1 MYLCCPAKSYR
12 AQSMSKKQLII
23 SVSGLALVILL
34 FIFGSTVAPKG
45 KVQVPAAKTVK
56 DFDILSFIAEE
67 KKHLSASQLI
77 TLAKLENS
85 VTRGD
90 VNSQLITAN
99 TQLANFWKDSARS
112 FEPYAYYLSEAAK
125 LDKSEK
131 NLTFAAQLILDNLRA
146 EPDEA
151 KLNWKTAQAIALFE
165 KAIELNPEND
175 DLKVGLGSCY
185 VFGKGRVGGSEETMK
200 GIQQLLSVVRKDSN
214 NMKAQ
219 MMLGVG
225 GYVSGQY
232 DKAIER
238 LKKVINA
245 QPGNIEAVAFL
256 ADTYAAK
263 GDKAEAIKWYTLS
276 KKLVNDPHYSQE
288 VDERIKSLQ

>member
-1 MYLCCPAKSYR
+1 
-12 AQSMSKKQLII
+12 MSKKQLII
-23 SVSGLALVILL
+23 SIAGLAVVLLL
-34 FIFGSTVAPKG
+34 FKFGSTVAPKS
-45 KVQVPAAKTVK
+45 KVQAPAAINTVK
-56 DFDILSFIAEE
+56 NFDILAFINEE
-67 KKHLSASQLI
+67 KKHLTASQIINLG
-77 TLAKLENS
+77 KLENS

-112 FEPYAYYLSEAAK
+112 FEPYVYYLSEAAK

-146 EPDEA
+146 EQDEA

-165 KAIELNPEND
+165 KAIELYPNND

-185 VFGKGRVGGSEETMK
+185 VLGKGRVGGPEETMK

-238 LKKVINA
+238 LQKVIKA
-245 QPGNIEAVAFL
+245 QPDNVEAVAFL

-276 KKLVNDPHYSQE
+276 KRLVNDSHYSQE
-288 VDERIKSLQ
+288 VDERIKTLR

>member
-1 MYLCCPAKSYR
+1 MP
-12 AQSMSKKQLII
+12 KKQLII
-23 SVSGLALVILL
+23 SVAGLALVILL
-34 FIFGSTVAPKG
+34 FKFGSTIAPKT
-45 KVQVPAAKTVK
+45 KMPPVAAAPAKS
-56 DFDILSFIAEE
+56 FDILKFIGEE
-67 KKHLSASQLI
+67 KKHLTASQAE

-90 VNSQLITAN
+90 VNSQLLIAN
-99 TQLANFWKDSARS
+99 TRLADFWKDSVGS
-112 FEPYAYYLSEAAK
+112 FEPYIYYLSEAAK

-131 NLTFAAQLILDNLRA
+131 NLTFAAQLILSNLRS
-146 EPDEA
+146 EQDEA

-165 KAIELNPEND
+165 KAIELNPNND

-185 VFGKGRVGGSEETMK
+185 ILGKGRVGGPAETMK

-219 MMLGVG
+219 MMLGIG

-232 DKAIER
+232 DKAAER
-238 LKKVINA
+238 LQKVIKAEPDNV
-245 QPGNIEAVAFL
+245 EAVAFL

-263 GDKAEAIKWYTLS
+263 GDKAEAIKWYTIS
-276 KKLVNDPHYSQE
+276 KRLIKDPQYQKE
-288 VDERIKSLQ
+288 VDERIKSLR

>member
-1 MYLCCPAKSYR
+1 MP
-12 AQSMSKKQLII
+12 KKQLII
-23 SVSGLALVILL
+23 VLAGLALVVLF
-34 FIFGSTVAPKG
+34 FIFGNTVAPKS
-45 KVQVPAAKTVK
+45 KVQAPVAKDVK
-56 DFDILSFIAEE
+56 NFDILKFIGEE
-67 KKHLSASQLI
+67 KKHLSASQIVNLS
-77 TLAKLENS
+77 KLENS

-99 TQLANFWKDSARS
+99 TQLANFWKDSAKS

-146 EPDEA
+146 EQDEA

-165 KAIELNPEND
+165 KAIELNPNND

-185 VFGKGRVGGSEETMK
+185 IFGKGRVGGPEETMK

-238 LKKVINA
+238 LQKVIKV
-245 QPGNIEAVAFL
+245 QPDNIEAIAFL

-263 GDKAEAIKWYTLS
+263 GDKTEAIKWYTLS
-276 KKLVNDPHYSQE
+276 KRLVNDTHYSQE
-288 VDERIKSLQ
+288 VDERIKGLQ

>member
-1 MYLCCPAKSYR
+1 MP
-12 AQSMSKKQLII
+12 KKQLII
-23 SVSGLALVILL
+23 ALTGLALVVVI
-34 FIFGSTVAPKG
+34 FIFGSTVTPKPKEQATAV
-45 KVQVPAAKTVK
+45 KVAKE
-56 DFDILSFIAEE
+56 FDILQFIAEE
-67 KKHLSASQLI
+67 KKHLSASQVISLG
-77 TLAKLENS
+77 KLENS

-90 VNSQLITAN
+90 VNTQLITVN

-112 FEPYAYYLSEAAK
+112 FEPYAYYLSEAAM

-146 EPDEA
+146 EQDEA
-151 KLNWKTAQAIALFE
+151 KLNWKTAKAIALFE
-165 KAIELNPEND
+165 KAVELNPGND

-185 VFGKGRVGGSEETMK
+185 IFGKGRVGGPEETMK
-200 GIQQLLSVVRKDSN
+200 GIQQLLSVVRRDSN

-245 QPGNIEAVAFL
+245 QPDNIEAVAFL

-263 GDKAEAIKWYTLS
+263 GDKPEAIKWYTIS
-276 KKLVNDPHYSQE
+276 KRLVNDSHYSQE
-288 VDERIKSLQ
+288 VDQRIRSLQ

>member
-1 MYLCCPAKSYR
+1 
-12 AQSMSKKQLII
+12 MSKKQLII
-23 SVSGLALVILL
+23 SIAGLVVVVLL
-34 FIFGSTVAPKG
+34 FKFGSTIAPKS
-45 KVQVPAAKTVK
+45 KMPPVAMNTAKS
-56 DFDILSFIAEE
+56 FDILKYIEEE
-67 KKHLSASQLI
+67 KKHLTPAQIVNLD
-77 TLAKLENS
+77 KLENS

-99 TQLANFWKDSARS
+99 TQLANFWKDSAHS
-112 FEPYAYYLSEAAK
+112 FEPYVYYLSEAAK

-146 EPDEA
+146 EQDEA

-165 KAIELNPEND
+165 KAIELNPNND

-185 VFGKGRVGGSEETMK
+185 ILGKGRVGGAEETMK

-238 LKKVINA
+238 LQKVIKA
-245 QPGNIEAVAFL
+245 QPDNVEAVAFL

-263 GDKAEAIKWYTLS
+263 GDKAEAIKWYNVS
-276 KKLVNDPHYSQE
+276 KRLVNDPHYSQE
-288 VDERIKSLQ
+288 VDERIKTLR

>member
-1 MYLCCPAKSYR
+1 ML
-12 AQSMSKKQLII
+12 KKQLIFTLI
-23 SVSGLALVILL
+23 GLGIVIL
-34 FIFGSTVAPKG
+34 IFNFASTVASKNKTETP
-45 KVQVPAAKTVK
+45 VLSSAKI
-56 DFDILSFIAEE
+56 FDIHQFIDEE
-67 KKHLSASQLI
+67 KKHLSPSQIINLGE
-77 TLAKLENS
+77 LENS

-90 VNSQLITAN
+90 INSQLVIGN
-99 TQLANFWKDSARS
+99 TRLSNFWKDSVKS
-112 FEPYAYYLSEAAK
+112 FEPYVYYLSEAAK

-131 NLTFAAQLILDNLRA
+131 NLTFAAQLILNDLRG
-146 EPDEA
+146 EKDEA
-151 KLNWKTAQAIALFE
+151 KLNWKTEQAIVLFE
-165 KAIELNPEND
+165 KAIALYPDNE

-185 VFGKGRVGGSEETMK
+185 IFGKGRVGGPQETMK

-238 LKKVINA
+238 LQKVIKA
-245 QPGNIEAVAFL
+245 QPDNLEAVAFL

-263 GDKAEAIKWYTLS
+263 GDNKEAIKWYLIS
-276 KKLVNDPHYSQE
+276 KRLVNDSHYSKE
-288 VDERIKSLQ
+288 VDERIKLLR

>member
-1 MYLCCPAKSYR
+1 
-12 AQSMSKKQLII
+12 MSKKQLII
-23 SVSGLALVILL
+23 SIAGLAVVLLL
-34 FIFGSTVAPKG
+34 FKFGSTIAPKS
-45 KVQVPAAKTVK
+45 KVQPTTATKTVK
-56 DFDILSFIAEE
+56 NFDILKFIEEE
-67 KKHLSASQLI
+67 KKHLTVSQNVNV
-77 TLAKLENS
+77 AKLENS

-90 VNSQLITAN
+90 VNSQLIIAN

-112 FEPYAYYLSEAAK
+112 FEPYVYYLSEAAK

-146 EPDEA
+146 EEDEA

-165 KAIELNPEND
+165 KAIELYPNSD

-185 VFGKGRVGGSEETMK
+185 VLGKGRVGGPEETMK

-238 LKKVINA
+238 LQKVVKA
-245 QPGNIEAVAFL
+245 QPNNEEAVAFL

-276 KKLVNDPHYSQE
+276 KRLVNDPHYSQE
-288 VDERIKSLQ
+288 VDERIKTLR

>member
-1 MYLCCPAKSYR
+1 MP
-12 AQSMSKKQLII
+12 KKQLII
-23 SVSGLALVILL
+23 AIAGLALVVLL
-34 FIFGSTVAPKG
+34 FIFGNTVAPKS
-45 KVQVPAAKTVK
+45 KVEAPVAKAVK
-56 DFDILSFIAEE
+56 SFDILQFIGEE

-77 TLAKLENS
+77 NLSKLENS

-99 TQLANFWKDSARS
+99 TQLANFWKDSVKS

-146 EPDEA
+146 EQDEP
-151 KLNWKTAQAIALFE
+151 KLNWKTAQAVALFE
-165 KAIELNPEND
+165 KAIELNPTND

-185 VFGKGRVGGSEETMK
+185 IFGKGRVGGPEETMK

-238 LKKVINA
+238 LQKVIKA
-245 QPGNIEAVAFL
+245 QPGNIEAIAFL
-256 ADTYAAK
+256 ADAYAAK
-263 GDKAEAIKWYTLS
+263 GDKAEAIKWYTIS
-276 KKLVNDPHYSQE
+276 KRLVNDPHYSQE

>member
-1 MYLCCPAKSYR
+1 
-12 AQSMSKKQLII
+12 MSKKQLII
-23 SVSGLALVILL
+23 SVAGLALVFLL
-34 FIFGSTVAPKG
+34 FKFGSTIAPKS
-45 KVQVPAAKTVK
+45 KTTPPVAMSKAKS
-56 DFDILSFIAEE
+56 FDINTYIDEE
-67 KKHLSASQLI
+67 KKHLTPAQILSLG
-77 TLAKLENS
+77 KLENS

-90 VNSQLITAN
+90 VNNQLIIAN
-99 TQLANFWKDSARS
+99 TQLANFWKDSIRS
-112 FEPYAYYLSEAAK
+112 FEPYVYYLSEAAK

-131 NLTFAAQLILDNLRA
+131 NLTFAAQLILDNIRA
-146 EPDEA
+146 EQDDA

-165 KAIELNPEND
+165 KAIELNPNND

-185 VFGKGRVGGSEETMK
+185 ILGKGRVGGPEETMK
-200 GIQQLLSVVRKDSN
+200 GIQQLLGVVRKDSN

-238 LKKVINA
+238 LQKVIKA
-245 QPGNIEAVAFL
+245 QPDNVEAVAFL

-263 GDKAEAIKWYTLS
+263 GDKAEAIKWYNLS
-276 KKLVNDPHYSQE
+276 KRLVNDPHYSQE
-288 VDERIKSLQ
+288 VDERIKSLR

>member
-1 MYLCCPAKSYR
+1 
-12 AQSMSKKQLII
+12 MSKKQLII
-23 SVSGLALVILL
+23 SFAGLAVVIL
-34 FIFGSTVAPKG
+34 FFKFGSTVAPKS
-45 KVQVPAAKTVK
+45 KVPPPAINTEKN
-56 DFDILSFIAEE
+56 FDILKFIDEE
-67 KKHLSASQLI
+67 KKHLTASQI
-77 TLAKLENS
+77 ANVGKLENS

-90 VNSQLITAN
+90 VNTQLITVN
-99 TQLANFWKDSARS
+99 TQLANFWKDSVRS
-112 FEPYAYYLSEAAK
+112 LEPYIYYLSEAAK

-131 NLTFAAQLILDNLRA
+131 NLTFAAQLILDKLRT
-146 EPDEA
+146 EQDEA
-151 KLNWKTAQAIALFE
+151 KLKWKTAQAIALFE
-165 KAIELNPEND
+165 KAIELYPNND

-185 VFGKGRVGGSEETMK
+185 VLGKGRVGGPEETMK

-238 LKKVINA
+238 LQKVINA
-245 QPGNIEAVAFL
+245 QPDNVEAVAFL

-263 GDKAEAIKWYTLS
+263 GDKAEAIKWYTIS
-276 KKLVNDPHYSQE
+276 KRLVNDPHYSQE
-288 VDERIKSLQ
+288 VDERIKTLR

>member
-1 MYLCCPAKSYR
+1 MM
-12 AQSMSKKQLII
+12 QKKLILAGC
-23 SVSGLALVILL
+23 GLALVILL
-34 FIFGSTVAPKG
+34 FLFGPTVAPKSN
-45 KVQVPAAKTVK
+45 VVAPAATTAKS
-56 DFDILSFIAEE
+56 FDIQEYILEE
-67 KKHLSASQLI
+67 KEHLTTSQAL
-77 TLAKLENS
+77 LLSELENS

-90 VNSQLITAN
+90 VNNQLVTAY
-99 TQLANFWKDSARS
+99 TQLARFWRDSSHAT
-112 FEPYAYYLSEAAK
+112 EPYLYYLSEAAK

-131 NLTFAAQLILDNLRA
+131 NLTFAAQLILDNLRQEA
-146 EPDEA
+146 DEA
-151 KLNWKTAQAIALFE
+151 KLNWKAEQAIALFE
-165 KAIELNPEND
+165 QAIELYPEND

-185 VFGKGRVGGSEETMK
+185 VFGKGRIGGPEETMK

-238 LKKVINA
+238 LLKVVSV
-245 QPGNIEAVAFL
+245 QPGNIEAIAFL

-263 GDKAEAIKWYTLS
+263 GDKKEAIKWYQIS
-276 KKLVNDPHYSQE
+276 RRLVNDPHYSKE
-288 VDERIKSLQ
+288 VDERIKSLR

>member
-1 MYLCCPAKSYR
+1 MP
-12 AQSMSKKQLII
+12 KKQLII
-23 SVSGLALVILL
+23 AIAGLALVVLL
-34 FIFGSTVAPKG
+34 FIFGNTVAPKS
-45 KVQVPAAKTVK
+45 KVEAPIAKAVK
-56 DFDILSFIAEE
+56 SFDILQFIGEE

-77 TLAKLENS
+77 NLSKLENS

-99 TQLANFWKDSARS
+99 TLLANFWKDSVKS

-146 EPDEA
+146 EQDEA
-151 KLNWKTAQAIALFE
+151 KLKWKTATAVALFE
-165 KAIELNPEND
+165 KAIELNPDND

-185 VFGKGRVGGSEETMK
+185 VFGKGRVGGPAETMK

-238 LKKVINA
+238 LQKVIKA
-245 QPGNIEAVAFL
+245 QPDNIEAIAFL
-256 ADTYAAK
+256 ADAYAAK
-263 GDKAEAIKWYTLS
+263 GDKAEAIKWYTIS
-276 KKLVNDPHYSQE
+276 KRLVNDTHYSQE

>member
-1 MYLCCPAKSYR
+1 ML
-12 AQSMSKKQLII
+12 KKQLIFTLI
-23 SVSGLALVILL
+23 GLIVVILL
-34 FIFGSTVAPKG
+34 LTFGTIVAPKS
-45 KVQVPAAKTVK
+45 KIEPPVVSTPKNFNIQQ
-56 DFDILSFIAEE
+56 FINEE
-67 KKHLSASQLI
+67 KKHLSASQVINLG
-77 TLAKLENS
+77 KLENS

-90 VNSQLITAN
+90 ANSQLIISN
-99 TQLANFWKDSARS
+99 TQLANFWKDSAKS
-112 FEPYAYYLSEAAK
+112 FEPYVYYLSEAAK

-146 EPDEA
+146 EQDEA
-151 KLNWKTAQAIALFE
+151 KLNWKTEQAIALFE
-165 KAIELNPEND
+165 KAIELYPNND

-185 VFGKGRVGGSEETMK
+185 VFGKGRVGGPQETMK

-238 LKKVINA
+238 LQKVITA
-245 QPGNIEAVAFL
+245 QPENLEAIAFL

-263 GDKAEAIKWYTLS
+263 GDKQEAIKWYLIS
-276 KKLVNDPHYSQE
+276 KRLVNDSHYSKE
-288 VDERIKSLQ
+288 VDERIKSLR

>member
-1 MYLCCPAKSYR
+1 ML
-12 AQSMSKKQLII
+12 KKQLIFTLI
-23 SVSGLALVILL
+23 GLVLVIL
-34 FIFGSTVAPKG
+34 IFKFATNVAPKT
-45 KVQVPAAKTVK
+45 KTETPVLKTAKQ
-56 DFDILSFIAEE
+56 FDIHQFIAEE
-67 KKHLSASQLI
+67 KKHLTPSQIINLG
-77 TLAKLENS
+77 KLENS

-90 VNSQLITAN
+90 VNSQLVISN
-99 TQLANFWKDSARS
+99 TRLSDFWKDSVKS
-112 FEPYAYYLSEAAK
+112 FEPYVYYLSEAAK

-146 EPDEA
+146 EQDEA
-151 KLNWKTAQAIALFE
+151 KLDWKTEQAITLFE
-165 KAIELNPEND
+165 KAIELYPNND

-185 VFGKGRVGGSEETMK
+185 VFGKGRVGGPQETMK

-232 DKAIER
+232 DKAVER
-238 LKKVINA
+238 LQKVIKV
-245 QPGNIEAVAFL
+245 QPNNLEAVAFL

-263 GDKAEAIKWYTLS
+263 GDKQEAIKWYLIS
-276 KKLVNDPHYSQE
+276 KRLVNDPHYSKE
-288 VDERIKSLQ
+288 VDERIKLLR